1 MGHNEQ
7 FDISKKANH
16 TPEQWE
22 QKWFDSERVVDGF
35 IKSIANR
42 SFLAETFPIFWPNL
56 GPDVYSVF
64 YGGELKYD
72 DITSWSI
79 PFVKDWSDTEALAF
93 NISNEY
99 FQKIIELTEYAIQK
113 SELRYLTG
121 YTDLHPGM
129 DCVLAWRGTEQ
140 LCYDML
146 DSPEMV
152 KKMVELASGDFKNIY
167 DYFDSILKNN
177 HQMSVTWME
186 IPSFGK
192 LHIPSCDFATM
203 MSPSQFNEFALP
215 AIIEEMKQMTHN
227 IFHLDGPG
235 VAKNL
240 DTLLE
245 IPEITAIQW
254 VQGVGKDEPIMQWAS
269 LIKRIQE
276 AGKSVVV
283 SLQKEELDDFITA
296 LKPEGVFLCIAGC
309 EREQELEI
317 IRKVEKW

>member
-1 MGHNEQ
+1 
-7 FDISKKANH
+7 
-16 TPEQWE
+16 
-22 QKWFDSERVVDGF
+22 VDDF
-35 IKSIANR
+35 IKSIKNR
-42 SFLAETFPIFWPNL
+42 RFLAETFPIFWPNL

-64 YGGELKYD
+64 YGGELKYSN
-72 DITSWSI
+72 ITSWSV
-79 PFVKDWSDTEALAF
+79 PFVKDWSDIETLSF
-93 NISNEY
+93 NVNNEY
-99 FQKIIELTEYAIQK
+99 FQKIIELTECAIQK

-129 DCVLAWRGTEQ
+129 DCVLAWRGPGQ

-152 KKMVELASGDFKNIY
+152 KKMVEVASRDFKRIY
-167 DYFDSILKNN
+167 DYFDSILKEN

-203 MSPSQFNEFALP
+203 MSPGQFNEFALP
-215 AIIEEMKQMTHN
+215 AIIGEIKQMTHN
-227 IFHLDGPG
+227 IFHLDGSG
-235 VAKNL
+235 VANNL

-254 VQGVGKDEPIMQWAS
+254 VQGAGEDEPIMQWTS

-276 AGKSVVV
+276 AGKPVVV
-283 SLQKEELDDFITA
+283 SLQKEELEDFITA
-296 LKPEGVFLCIAGC
+296 LKPEGLFLCMAGG
-309 EREQELEI
+309 EQEQELEI
-317 IRKVEKW
+317 IRRVEKW